1 MHKIAEDFF
10 VAFNLIAWFYANTL
24 LEAKISLSHF
34 FDREN
39 GLTSVWLGV
48 RITAN

>member
-10 VAFNLIAWFYANTL
+10 VAFNLIAWFYANG

-39 GLTSVWLGV
+39 GLTSVWLRV
-48 RITAN
+48 RITAR